1 MVATRPY
8 TCGLDAAADVIGGKW
23 KPRILWALHH
33 GPRRFGEL
41 RKEISGVT
49 EKMLIQQLREL
60 ESRRVVHREVFHQ
73 VPPKV
78 EYSLTP
84 LGESLNLAL
93 APLDDWGAE
102 HLDELETT
110 RAG

>member
-1 MVATRPY
+1 MISY

-33 GPRRFGEL
+33 GPMRFGEL
-41 RKEISGVT
+41 RRAIAGVT

-60 ESRRVVHREVFHQ
+60 ESRDIVHREVFHQ

-78 EYSLTP
+78 EYSLTA
-84 LGESLNLAL
+84 LGESLNEAL
-93 APLDDWGAE
+93 APLDAWGAD
-102 HLDELETT
+102 HMAALEAS

>member
-1 MVATRPY
+1 MVAATPY

-41 RKEISGVT
+41 RKDVAGVT

-60 ESRRVVHREVFHQ
+60 ESRDIVHREVFHQ

-78 EYSLTP
+78 EYSLTK

-93 APLDDWGAE
+93 APLDEWGAE
-102 HLDELETT
+102 HLDELELT
-110 RAG
+110 RGC

>member
-1 MVATRPY
+1 MIPY

-33 GPRRFGEL
+33 GPMRFGEL
-41 RKEISGVT
+41 RRAIAGVT

-60 ESRRVVHREVFHQ
+60 ESRDIVHREVFHQ

-78 EYSLTP
+78 EYSLTG
-84 LGESLNLAL
+84 LGRSLNVAL
-93 APLDDWGAE
+93 APLDAWGAD
-102 HLDELETT
+102 HLAVLEAS

>member
-1 MVATRPY
+1 MVVAAIPY

-41 RKEISGVT
+41 RKDIPGVT
-49 EKMLIQQLREL
+49 EKMLIQQLRDL
-60 ESRRVVHREVFHQ
+60 EARRIVHREVFHQ

-84 LGESLNLAL
+84 LGESLNEAL
-93 APLDDWGAE
+93 APLDTWGAA
-102 HLDELETT
+102 HLAELESS
-110 RAG
+110 R

>member
-1 MVATRPY
+1 MAAVMPY

-41 RKEISGVT
+41 RKDVSGVT

-60 ESRRVVHREVFHQ
+60 ESRDIVHREVFHQ

-78 EYSLTP
+78 EYSLTA
-84 LGESLNLAL
+84 LGESLNEAL
-93 APLDDWGAE
+93 APLDAWGAE
-102 HLDELETT
+102 HIGVLEAS